1 MLCQLLEFKVNYCL
15 LDSNNVFTD
24 FLLKYLEMIE
34 TGSVRKSEILIGNI
48 MKFLFHLSKQKDKK
62 IITIP
67 KIINITDNLLA
78 NNNIRSCSVLSLVEL
93 AYELFFN
100 ENVILDT
107 TELYTKELNTQK
119 EVVFSMLI
127 KFLDYFQIQNITSL
141 VILLNKSTSVE
152 NENEFLTSTLQM
164 IKDKRIIIDD
174 VNSFRGL
181 ENTFLVFE
189 KSILL
194 ENKNFEDILRI
205 FIGIIDEVSYLWL
218 LCKVFKN
225 IKKLKIESY
234 SNHNFLSQKKYFL
247 LCCAVLVYFQITFH
261 SSDATFDII

>member
-48 MKFLFHLSKQKDKK
+48 MKFLFHLTKQKDKK

-67 KIINITDNLLA
+67 KIINIADNLLA
-78 NNNIRSCSVLSLVEL
+78 NNNIRNCSVLSLVEL

-100 ENVILDT
+100 ENIILLDR

-164 IKDKRIIIDD
+164 IKEDKLIISDL
-174 VNSFRGL
+174 NAFKGL
-181 ENTFLVFE
+181 ENSFLVLE
-189 KSILL
+189 KNILL
-194 ENKNFEDILRI
+194 NSQNFDDILRI
-205 FIGIIDEVSYLWL
+205 FIGIIDQVSFITKGNFVEFS
-218 LCKVFKN
+218 KVFK
-225 IKKLKIESY
+225 
-234 SNHNFLSQKKYFL
+234 
-247 LCCAVLVYFQITFH
+247 
-261 SSDATFDII
+261 

>member
-78 NNNIRSCSVLSLVEL
+78 NNNIRCCSVLSLVEL

-100 ENVILDT
+100 ENIILLDT

-127 KFLDYFQIQNITSL
+127 KFLDDFQIQNITSL

-164 IKDKRIIIDD
+164 IKDDKIIISDLNAFKGLD
-174 VNSFRGL
+174 NSFFVFGK
-181 ENTFLVFE
+181 NT
-189 KSILL
+189 LL
-194 ENKNFEDILRI
+194 DSRNFEEILRI
-205 FIGIIDEVSYLWL
+205 FIGIIDEVSFMSNGD
-218 LCKVFKN
+218 CVEFSRVFG
-225 IKKLKIESY
+225 
-234 SNHNFLSQKKYFL
+234 
-247 LCCAVLVYFQITFH
+247 
-261 SSDATFDII
+261 